1 MGKMWTKDAE
11 REQLRKIVALIEE
24 TEIGSYIRMSFSGIP
39 EMCEQNITE
48 DSANNMPDAV
58 AFREKEITELKS
70 QRNTIENNA
79 LEKIH
84 RLEHEQSALED
95 NLKRTADQLE
105 QYKQIVH
112 NQSEKIGQLSEELC
126 EAADTLAVRTKL
138 LAEKDAEII
147 RLKAELYDYMK
158 GAKNNE

>member
-1 MGKMWTKDAE
+1 MGKIWTKDAE

-58 AFREKEITELKS
+58 AFREKQIAELQN
-70 QRNTIENNA
+70 QRNEAVNNA
-79 LEKIH
+79 LEKLH
-84 RLEHEQSALED
+84 RLEHENSALED
-95 NLKRTADQLE
+95 NLRKTADQLD

-126 EAADTLAVRTKL
+126 EASDTLAIRTKL
-138 LAEKDAEII
+138 LDEKDEEIM